1 MTENIKKTLK
11 VLSGSLC
18 ENCGKQLKVVKMRF
32 GSDRQI
38 TLPCECVI
46 KQRQRQERQTQRQQM
61 LELLQRRG
69 FQSGKYARM
78 TFASWCDHPIIL
90 KTAEAYM
97 DSLELKNRNWLY
109 LYGENGLGKTHIAI
123 ATARHIAIQCQWDPA
138 IFQWAEYCSLI
149 QHSWH
154 DTSIKVDWNM
164 IRRAV
169 VLVLDDIDKKTATEW
184 ALGKLYEVID
194 YRYINELPTIITA
207 NRSILELSTLWNKTK
222 ETENLSHAI
231 ISRIIGQLAKV
242 LHFKGQDYRFT
253 KQCFQE

>member
-1 MTENIKKTLK
+1 M
-11 VLSGSLC
+11 LS
-18 ENCGKQLKVVKMRF
+18 
-32 GSDRQI
+32 
-38 TLPCECVI
+38 
-46 KQRQRQERQTQRQQM
+46 
-61 LELLQRRG
+61 LLQRRG

-78 TFASWCDHPIIL
+78 TFGSWRDHPIIL
-90 KTAEAYM
+90 ETVEAYM
-97 DSLELKNRNWLY
+97 ESLELKDRNWLY
-109 LYGENGLGKTHIAI
+109 LYGKNGLGKTHIAI
-123 ATARHIAIQCQWDPA
+123 ATARHKAIECQWDPA
-138 IFQWAEYCSLI
+138 IIRWAEYCSLI

-154 DTSIKVDWNM
+154 DTSVKVDWNM

-169 VLVLDDIDKKTATEW
+169 VLVLDDIDKKAATEW

-222 ETENLSHAI
+222 EIENLSHAI

-253 KQCFQE
+253 KQ